1 MMSRTT
7 RSVSKLVAVSGIA
20 LSLLPLA
27 LGQDTPK
34 GRGRKYKP
42 PPETSHIEVIVT
54 KGYNHKPIPNAA
66 VIFHEL
72 REDGKD
78 MGNLE
83 VKTDP
88 DGKAMIDVI
97 PTGSNLRVQVL
108 ANGFATYAE
117 DFLISESSRE
127 IPVEMLRPREQI
139 STYVDNSGKATTAK
153 PGVQEPV
160 RPKPTDAASK
170 SVKAPPSTKPVPPT
184 PLPPSEQ
191 NTPSPVSNPPTQP
204 Q

>member
-1 MMSRTT
+1 MISRNL
-7 RSVSKLVAVSGIA
+7 RSAVKLAAASGLA
-20 LSLLPLA
+20 LSLVPLM

-42 PPETSHIEVIVT
+42 PPETSHIEVVVT

-66 VIFHEL
+66 VIFHEI

-78 MGNLE
+78 LGNLE

-88 DGKAMIDVI
+88 DGKAIIDVI

-117 DFLISESSRE
+117 DFLISESSRQ

-139 STYVDNSGKATTAK
+139 STYVDNSGKASTAK
-153 PGVQEPV
+153 AGVQEPV
-160 RPKPTDAASK
+160 RPKPTDAKSK
-170 SVKAPPSTKPVPPT
+170 SVPAPASTTPPPPT

-191 NTPSPVSNPPTQP
+191 NTPAPVSNPPAPP

>member
-1 MMSRTT
+1 MTSRTI
-7 RSVSKLVAVSGIA
+7 RSAIKLAAASGLA
-20 LSLLPLA
+20 LSLMPFVLA
-27 LGQDTPK
+27 QDAPK
-34 GRGRKYKP
+34 SRGRKYKP
-42 PPETSHIEVIVT
+42 PPETSHIEVLVT

-66 VIFHEL
+66 VIFHEI

-78 MGNLE
+78 LGNLE

-88 DGKAMIDVI
+88 DGKAIIDVI

-117 DFLISESSRE
+117 DFLISESSRQ

-139 STYVDNSGKATTAK
+139 STYVDNSGKASTAK
-153 PGVQEPV
+153 AGVQEPV
-160 RPKPTDAASK
+160 RPKTADPKSK
-170 SVKAPPSTKPVPPT
+170 SVPAPASTTPPPPT

-191 NTPSPVSNPPTQP
+191 NTPAPVSNPPAPP